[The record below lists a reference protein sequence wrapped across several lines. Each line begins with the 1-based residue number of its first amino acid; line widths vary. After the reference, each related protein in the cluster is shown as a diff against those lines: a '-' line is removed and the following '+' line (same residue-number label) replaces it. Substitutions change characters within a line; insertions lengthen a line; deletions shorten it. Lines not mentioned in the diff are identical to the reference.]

1 VAHVA
6 SALAELFKELR
17 PLARGLDQA
26 SQDSDV
32 NHGQQQSVASAHWTR
47 GEWTGDEK
55 PQQPLQPP
63 EDFRFSSRSSSST
76 TSVAAS
82 SRSQSS
88 PEDEAGA
95 SLRAALNGTALEAV
109 AASPCLKPAQRAS
122 RASKV
127 ILRAVPASSSAP
139 KPTGLSQ
146 PVSWGKA
153 GIKVRAG
160 SPTRVDARAV
170 PAAGDGR
177 ATSGAGHGQQQ
188 GDGHHGDGQGEGHGV
203 VTSASNSSPHA
214 VAAQRRLA
222 KGQPKTRRRSLSAP
236 PVDPGRPSS
245 FQWRRPASPRTPS
258 LPPPTSSRPQ
268 SPLDSDIVFVDAA
281 ALTSVF
287 PRQQLHSRP
296 SCGR

>member
-1 VAHVA
+1 VARVV
-6 SALAELFKELR
+6 SALAEIFNELR
-17 PLARGLDQA
+17 PLARGLNQA
-26 SQDSDV
+26 CKDS
-32 NHGQQQSVASAHWTR
+32 NQPPPR
-47 GEWTGDEK
+47 TGDEK
-55 PQQPLQPP
+55 PLQPLQPP
-63 EDFRFSSRSSSST
+63 EDFRSSFRSSSS
-76 TSVAAS
+76 SVAAQENS

-88 PEDEAGA
+88 PEDGAGA
-95 SLRAALNGTALEAV
+95 SQHAVLNGAAPEAV
-109 AASPCLKPAQRAS
+109 GASPCLKPAQRAS

-146 PVSWGKA
+146 PVSWSKA
-153 GIKVRAG
+153 RNTVRAG

-177 ATSGAGHGQQQ
+177 ATSGAGQGQHH
-188 GDGHHGDGQGEGHGV
+188 GDGHHGDGQGEGV
-203 VTSASNSSPHA
+203 VIITSNPSPHD

-222 KGQPKTRRRSLSAP
+222 KGQPKSRRLSLSAP

-245 FQWRRPASPRTPS
+245 CQWRRPASPHTPS

-281 ALTSVF
+281 VWTSVI
-287 PRQQLHSRP
+287 PRQQIRSRP
-296 SCGR
+296 CCGR

>member
-1 VAHVA
+1 VARVV

-17 PLARGLDQA
+17 PLAKGLNQA
-26 SQDSDV
+26 RKDSDV
-32 NHGQQQSVASAHWTR
+32 NHDQQPPVALAPRIGGERTR
-47 GEWTGDEK
+47 DEK
-55 PQQPLQPP
+55 PLQPLQPP
-63 EDFRFSSRSSSST
+63 EDFRSSSST
-76 TSVAAS
+76 NSSFAAQENS

-95 SLRAALNGTALEAV
+95 SLRAALNGAAPEAV
-109 AASPCLKPAQRAS
+109 GASLCLKPVQRAS

-127 ILRAVPASSSAP
+127 ILRAVPAYSSAP
-139 KPTGLSQ
+139 KPAGLSQ
-146 PVSWGKA
+146 PISWGKA
-153 GIKVRAG
+153 GIKVRSG
-160 SPTRVDARAV
+160 SPTRVDPHAV

-177 ATSGAGHGQQQ
+177 ATSGAGQGQHH
-188 GDGHHGDGQGEGHGV
+188 GDGHHGDGQGEGV
-203 VTSASNSSPHA
+203 VIITSNPSPHD

-222 KGQPKTRRRSLSAP
+222 KGQPKSRRRSLSAP

-245 FQWRRPASPRTPS
+245 FQWRRPASPHTPS

-281 ALTSVF
+281 VWTSVI